1 MLIKRESIEKPI
13 TLRQILNEMIKS
25 EHYTDEDTS
34 ADFHH
39 ILVDFCKKNK
49 NSIQYYAG
57 FES

>member
-39 ILVDFCKKNK
+39 FLVDFYKKNK